1 MFPAIRSHPRLPD
14 FAAPLARWA
23 ARAAIALAAALVL
36 LAPAVHADTIAV
48 RSAELRVDEDTYV
61 LNAEFDLA
69 INPTLE
75 EALQKG
81 VPLYFLLEFEVI
93 RPRWYWF
100 NEKLLKTQQQYRLSY
115 NALTRQY
122 RLGVGSLFHNFSAL
136 PEALD
141 FLSRV
146 RRRQVLEPGMLD
158 KGNTYIAGVRMRLDV
173 SQLPKPFQ
181 LNALASRDWNFGSEW
196 YHWSVTP

>member
-1 MFPAIRSHPRLPD
+1 MTAFITRCCKKCSLL
-14 FAAPLARWA
+14 F
-23 ARAAIALAAALVL
+23 ALAALALL
-36 LAPAVHADTIAV
+36 LPAAPAVPAEGIEVGRAALVAGEEGYFLEADFEVA
-48 RSAELRVDEDTYV
+48 L
-61 LNAEFDLA
+61 
-69 INPTLE
+69 NPTLAD
-75 EALQKG
+75 ALNKG

>member
-1 MFPAIRSHPRLPD
+1 MTAFITRCCKKCSL
-14 FAAPLARWA
+14 LS
-23 ARAAIALAAALVL
+23 ALAALVL
-36 LAPAVHADTIAV
+36 LLSAAPAVQAEGIEVGRAALVAGDEGYFLEADFEVA
-48 RSAELRVDEDTYV
+48 L
-61 LNAEFDLA
+61 
-69 INPTLE
+69 NPTLAD
-75 EALQKG
+75 ALNKG

-100 NEKLLKTQQQYRLSY
+100 NEKILKTQQQYRLSF

-136 PEALD
+136 PEAID

-158 KGNTYIAGVRMRLDV
+158 KGDTYIAGVRMRLDV

-196 YHWSVTP
+196 YRWSVTP

>member
-1 MFPAIRSHPRLPD
+1 MMVSFTHCSRKFSRLIAQ
-14 FAAPLARWA
+14 FACAVALLFAFGA
-23 ARAAIALAAALVL
+23 AAEGIEVRNAALVAGEEGYFL
-36 LAPAVHADTIAV
+36 EADFEIT
-48 RSAELRVDEDTYV
+48 
-61 LNAEFDLA
+61 LNA
-69 INPTLE
+69 TLE
-75 EALQKG
+75 DALNKG

-100 NEKLLKTQQQYRLSY
+100 NDKVLKNQQQYRLAY

-122 RLGVGSLFHNFSAL
+122 RLGLGSLFQNFASL
-136 PEALD
+136 SEALD

-146 RRRQVLEPGMLD
+146 RRRQVLETGVLE
-158 KGNTYIAGVRMRLDV
+158 KGNTYTAGVRMRLDV

-196 YHWSVTP
+196 HRWSVTP